1 MLWNVEEHRYGL
13 SQEKHE
19 LKRELSSPLSTAVA
33 EELSFL
39 QKFWELQSKMLT
51 VRSHEQEHKYS
62 STALQ
67 WLTLDTSI
75 AYWMHPKS
83 NAQIHLLPNS
93 VIWGSSSLALI
104 AYLVTLIFYLL
115 RRRRCIYDIPEG
127 LWEQFSITGWV
138 LAGGWMFNF
147 LPYLLTDKPLFLYH
161 YLPAATLQTLLIP
174 AMLSHFA
181 DCFLRSKISR
191 HLLTALTLAILA
203 SAIQNHRMLCPLSLG
218 FPPLQSHELA
228 QLQELH
234 SWELLIRQ
242 QRTPGYSLQNNT
254 SD

>member
-115 RRRRCIYDIPEG
+115 RRRRCIYDIPE
-127 LWEQFSITGWV
+127 ECHQ
-138 LAGGWMFNF
+138 
-147 LPYLLTDKPLFLYH
+147 
-161 YLPAATLQTLLIP
+161 
-174 AMLSHFA
+174 
-181 DCFLRSKISR
+181 C
-191 HLLTALTLAILA
+191 LA
-203 SAIQNHRMLCPLSLG
+203 SFVTAS
-218 FPPLQSHELA
+218 
-228 QLQELH
+228 
-234 SWELLIRQ
+234 
-242 QRTPGYSLQNNT
+242 
-254 SD
+254 